1 MKNTDIIICPIC
13 KTSVKAQG
21 LNGHLRLLHSVELR
35 EMGVSHTQ
43 LTRKY
48 LVPEKVK
55 GKCLLKITDIGND
68 DFQINYC
75 RSSVSDRKFLLY
87 MLRDFIEK
95 QDELCNDLE
104 CELNYSKP

>member
-1 MKNTDIIICPIC
+1 MKNTDTIVCPFC
-13 KTSVKAQG
+13 KKSVKAQG
-21 LNGHLRLLHSVELR
+21 LNGHFRLLHSAELKQL
-35 EMGVSHTQ
+35 GVTPTEF
-43 LTRKY
+43 TRKY

-68 DFQINYC
+68 NFQMNYC

-87 MLRDFIEK
+87 LLREFIEK